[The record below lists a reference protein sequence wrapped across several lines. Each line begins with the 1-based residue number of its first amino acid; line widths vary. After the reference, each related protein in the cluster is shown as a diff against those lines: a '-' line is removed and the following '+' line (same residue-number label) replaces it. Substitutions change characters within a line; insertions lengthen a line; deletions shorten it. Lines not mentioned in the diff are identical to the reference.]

1 MEYHAGDA
9 PALIINHTN
18 HPLSLWEKGN
28 VNERYYSLDVSAF
41 HFGLKLF
48 SMFRILNPSEKI
60 LYTWADPAGDRIILW
75 DDGDKHVE
83 NDLRRDGAAQFQ

>member
-1 MEYHAGDA
+1 MFQ
-9 PALIINHTN
+9 
-18 HPLSLWEKGN
+18 LSVLK
-28 VNERYYSLDVSAF
+28 
-41 HFGLKLF
+41 LKLF